1 MGHDV
6 VARFLKQNLVGPNLP
21 RLHNGLYK
29 QKSIITTTRNWAQK
43 QRMRYY
49 YFTSQLSVH
58 PLFIVTHTHTKTFGF
73 HDTTVLMGWEFM
85 PFELWLWYIIEA
97 AFCPHN
103 NIRLTKVFVSSG
115 KKAWGNFLA
124 QENIEHS

>member
-1 MGHDV
+1 
-6 VARFLKQNLVGPNLP
+6 LGPEAEDEIL
-21 RLHNGLYK
+21 LLY
-29 QKSIITTTRNWAQK
+29 
-43 QRMRYY
+43 
-49 YFTSQLSVH
+49 LSVVSSS
-58 PLFIVTHTHTKTFGF
+58 FVYCYTHTKTFGF

-85 PFELWLWYIIEA
+85 PFELRLWYIIEA